1 MLKTHGFGRQIRD
14 SQSGGQSNSLSQAGI
29 SGTQLPDRSNAA
41 HHGQLSPDP
50 SCPHGSLPQEASC
63 GSRAWLCHSPGHGA
77 VWPLPREGLPPGLGR
92 ERLGSRV
99 LANSWPLG
107 NVSRGQDINGSCRPG
122 LSPPPQEW
130 FGLKVLECLAG
141 KGAESCCLLCKTQWR
156 SVVTRVSLNQAS
168 FESQPLHELAT

>member
-1 MLKTHGFGRQIRD
+1 MG
-14 SQSGGQSNSLSQAGI
+14 LS
-29 SGTQLPDRSNAA
+29 DRSGIHSQGARATAYPRLAFRAPNFLTVLMLLITASSA
-41 HHGQLSPDP
+41 PTLGVPTGASPKRLP
-50 SCPHGSLPQEASC
+50 VGPALGSVTAPATVLYGHCPC
-63 GSRAWLCHSPGHGA
+63 
-77 VWPLPREGLPPGLGR
+77 EGLPPGLGR

-130 FGLKVLECLAG
+130 FSLKVLECLAG

-156 SVVTRVSLNQAS
+156 PVVTRVSLNQAS